1 MSENV
6 KSIYFG
12 GGTPSILEKNDIE
25 SIIDSLRDNFN
36 IDEVIEIT
44 LECNPDDVS
53 LKKVNDWI
61 SINVNRIS
69 LGVQSFNDTE
79 LHIMNRSHDSKIA
92 LRSLDIISKSYQNY
106 SVDLIYG
113 MPNSSLET
121 WKFNIET
128 LLEYNIPHITTYALQ
143 VEDKTA
149 LKSMIKKKKIKNID
163 EKVQEEQYYYTN
175 KFLKKLNYINYE
187 FSSYSK
193 PGFEC
198 KNNLAYW
205 NRDKYLGFGPSAH
218 SYINNFRKWNVSNN
232 SKYLDGIKKN
242 ELSQFSEKLSQND
255 IANEMIMVGLRTKEG
270 FDLNKIKSMVSEKN
284 INFLN
289 KQVEFKISN
298 GILIK
303 KNNKIHVAENYKFIT
318 DGVSSDLFLID

>member
-1 MSENV
+1 MSETV

-121 WKFNIET
+121 WKYNIET

-149 LKSMIKKKKIKNID
+149 LKSMIKKKKIKL
-163 EKVQEEQYYYTN
+163 Y
-175 KFLKKLNYINYE
+175 KL
-187 FSSYSK
+187 
-193 PGFEC
+193 
-198 KNNLAYW
+198 
-205 NRDKYLGFGPSAH
+205 
-218 SYINNFRKWNVSNN
+218 
-232 SKYLDGIKKN
+232 
-242 ELSQFSEKLSQND
+242 
-255 IANEMIMVGLRTKEG
+255 
-270 FDLNKIKSMVSEKN
+270 
-284 INFLN
+284 
-289 KQVEFKISN
+289 
-298 GILIK
+298 
-303 KNNKIHVAENYKFIT
+303 
-318 DGVSSDLFLID
+318 

>member
-1 MSENV
+1 MSETV

-121 WKFNIET
+121 WKYNIET

-143 VEDKTA
+143 VEDKKD
-149 LKSMIKKKKIKNID
+149 LKIIIKKKKIKNID

-198 KNNLAYW
+198 K
-205 NRDKYLGFGPSAH
+205 K
-218 SYINNFRKWNVSNN
+218 
-232 SKYLDGIKKN
+232 
-242 ELSQFSEKLSQND
+242 
-255 IANEMIMVGLRTKEG
+255 
-270 FDLNKIKSMVSEKN
+270 
-284 INFLN
+284 
-289 KQVEFKISN
+289 
-298 GILIK
+298 
-303 KNNKIHVAENYKFIT
+303 
-318 DGVSSDLFLID
+318 

>member
-25 SIIDSLRDNFN
+25 RIIDSLHNNFN
-36 IDEVIEIT
+36 IAEVIEIT

-92 LRSLDIISKSYQNY
+92 LRSLDIISKSFQNY

-121 WKFNIET
+121 WKYNIET

-198 KNNLAYW
+198 KNNLTYW

-232 SKYLDGIKKN
+232 SKFLDGIKKN
-242 ELSQFSEKLSQND
+242 KLSQFSEKLSQND
-255 IANEMIMVGLRTKEG
+255 IANEMIMVGLRTNEG
-270 FDLNKIKSMVSEKN
+270 FDLNKIKSMVSKKN